1 MYQALKNGN
10 LIGKQEKLCE
20 RDKYYC
26 KGELKDGVREKEID
40 VIQAAD
46 VIKNLKLVKIFIFD
60 ILHLLVGG

>member
-1 MYQALKNGN
+1 VKE
-10 LIGKQEKLCE
+10 ISE

-46 VIKNLKLVKIFIFD
+46 VIKKPEAC
-60 ILHLLVGG
+60 

>member
-1 MYQALKNGN
+1 M
-10 LIGKQEKLCE
+10 EC
-20 RDKYYC
+20 YYC